1 MDSLDE
7 RQVIDIWTVFKEYLD
22 KKYVETAAERYVE
35 LLADFGVIDETFR
48 ESLGSDTDLDNAI
61 GYYLDIDSEFNDED
75 EWDN

>member
-1 MDSLDE
+1 MDSMDE

-22 KKYVETAAERYVE
+22 KKYVETAAERYVD
-35 LLADFGVIDETFR
+35 LLADFVVIDETFR